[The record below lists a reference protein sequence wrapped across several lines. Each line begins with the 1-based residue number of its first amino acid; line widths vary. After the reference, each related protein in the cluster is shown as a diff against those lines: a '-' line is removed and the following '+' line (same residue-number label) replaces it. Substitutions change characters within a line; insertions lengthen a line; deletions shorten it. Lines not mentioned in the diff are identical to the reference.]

1 MKFAFTVSALLALAA
16 LSQAI
21 EFQNLQLRQ
30 GGDANAILQGLRDNN
45 LTAFA
50 NVLSQHPAVTERI
63 LADNS
68 EKLLL
73 APTDEAISKL
83 PSWVT
88 SNSSR
93 LEATLLN
100 HVLRGNFDTNNLNS
114 YPLHTIGHSL
124 LNSSE
129 FSQLPGGAGQAVA
142 LSKSGDNRFVAEAVN
157 NGSFAGESKKFDT
170 LTIQPIKQA
179 ITVPGTVT
187 ETLRF
192 LGYTGISTLLANVQ
206 NGALARTIDSMP
218 GVTLFVPSNDAIQK
232 FVASQPNPTDI
243 PTVLGQ
249 HIVASRVLYSPL
261 LIDQGAM
268 ISSSGQDIV
277 FDNNAGTVKVGNF
290 TAKILQ
296 TDIIAQ
302 QGVIHRIDNVLA
314 STSLDTGRASQ
325 AQQSAQESVDAERA
339 QSLSGP
345 VNGKNAITS
354 QGNNVPAIQQGSGAN
369 NRSANDNTDTAGTGQ
384 NESAI
389 GNGTN
394 GNNSGALQAGT
405 SSNGNGSNGN
415 GSNIDHRNQNGAVA
429 SVRSSSLVGSAVLL
443 SSVLAIAL

>member
-1 MKFAFTVSALLALAA
+1 MKFAFTVSALLALAVS
-16 LSQAI
+16 SQAI
-21 EFQNLQLRQ
+21 EFQNLQLGQ
-30 GGDANAILQGLRDNN
+30 GGDANAILQGFHDNN

-100 HVLRGNFDTNNLNS
+100 HVLRGKFDTNDLNS

-142 LSKSGDNRFVAEAVN
+142 LSKSGDNCFVAEAVN

-192 LGYTGISTLLANVQ
+192 LGYTDISTLLANVQ
-206 NGALARTIDSMP
+206 NGALARTIDSMS

-232 FVASQPNPTDI
+232 FVATQPNPTDI

-268 ISSSGQDIV
+268 ISSSDQDIV
-277 FDNNAGTVKVGNF
+277 FDDNTGTVKVGNF

-302 QGVIHRIDNVLA
+302 QG
-314 STSLDTGRASQ
+314 
-325 AQQSAQESVDAERA
+325 ESVDAERA

-354 QGNNVPAIQQGSGAN
+354 QGNNVPAVQQGSGAN

-394 GNNSGALQAGT
+394 GNNSGASQAGT

-429 SVRSSSLVGSAVLL
+429 SVRSSSLFGSAVLL

>member
-16 LSQAI
+16 SSQATD
-21 EFQNLQLRQ
+21 FQNLQLRQ

-179 ITVPGTVT
+179 IAVPGTVT

-232 FVASQPNPTDI
+232 FVATQPNPTDI

-268 ISSSGQDIV
+268 ISSSGHDIV

-302 QGVIHRIDNVLA
+302 QG
-314 STSLDTGRASQ
+314 
-325 AQQSAQESVDAERA
+325 ESVDAERA

-354 QGNNVPAIQQGSGAN
+354 QGNNVPAVQQGSGAN

-389 GNGTN
+389 CNGTN

-405 SSNGNGSNGN
+405 SSNGNGSNIG
-415 GSNIDHRNQNGAVA
+415 HHNQNDAVA

>member
-16 LSQAI
+16 SSQAI

-232 FVASQPNPTDI
+232 FVATQPNPTDI

-302 QGVIHRIDNVLA
+302 QG
-314 STSLDTGRASQ
+314 
-325 AQQSAQESVDAERA
+325 ESVDAERA

-354 QGNNVPAIQQGSGAN
+354 QGNNIPAIQQGSGAN

>member
-1 MKFAFTVSALLALAA
+1 MKFIFTVSALLALAA
-16 LSQAI
+16 SSQAI

-114 YPLHTIGHSL
+114 YPLHTIGHS
-124 LNSSE
+124 SE
-129 FSQLPGGAGQAVA
+129 FSQLPGGAGQVVA

-232 FVASQPNPTDI
+232 FVATQPNPTDI

-268 ISSSGQDIV
+268 NSSSGQDIV

-302 QGVIHRIDNVLA
+302 QG
-314 STSLDTGRASQ
+314 
-325 AQQSAQESVDAERA
+325 ESVDAERA